1 MTSHTHRAFI
11 RPAWMVIGIVAAGVG
26 AFAWSRVGL
35 LDLPSVP
42 RDLALDAT
50 GLEDLDAM
58 AQLDKALLAP
68 QGAAQAVTGATRP
81 GSDEGARANQG
92 ADRASD
98 RGGGAKSPL
107 SGAAQLVHQGL
118 QLIGGGRPEEG
129 LTAMH
134 SGLLLDPDNLVLS
147 NAYRMECFK
156 LRRAALADA
165 RRTSASPVAAT
176 GAVSSVFPAYLETQ
190 PIALLEKLAK
200 DHPSR
205 ETRLALA
212 LAWVD
217 EMLLFPALE
226 VKAPASVESVR
237 ELTAVLE
244 GADSTGKESTAASPY
259 YVPALFARGLNHL
272 HRPARLVWPEADKTP
287 PDAAAQDIARC
298 IAVGRKF
305 NVGSTKL
312 QATLALA
319 LGDAYVKIGR
329 SQNARSWWQ
338 IAQNLCR
345 DDAIQQAVRRRYAW
359 RDETLLDDLEAELDR
374 ARAELDAPMTDL
386 RMMWSTP

>member
-1 MTSHTHRAFI
+1 MTLHACRAPVRRALV
-11 RPAWMVIGIVAAGVG
+11 RPAWLVIAVIAAGTG

-50 GLEDLDAM
+50 GLGELAAM
-58 AQLDKALLAP
+58 KQLDDALHAP
-68 QGAAQAVTGATRP
+68 QRSDQKADRTGDHPLSPAAQRVRDGLNLI
-81 GSDEGARANQG
+81 RAGQSEAGLVAMQQG
-92 ADRASD
+92 V
-98 RGGGAKSPL
+98 
-107 SGAAQLVHQGL
+107 AQ
-118 QLIGGGRPEEG
+118 
-129 LTAMH
+129 
-134 SGLLLDPDNLVLS
+134 DPDNLVLS
-147 NAYRMECFK
+147 NAYRMACFK
-156 LRRAALADA
+156 LRRTALADA
-165 RRTSASPVAAT
+165 RRASASPVAAT
-176 GAVSSVFPAYLETQ
+176 GAVNSVFPAYLETQ
-190 PIALLEKLAK
+190 PIALLEKLVK
-200 DHPSR
+200 EHPSR

-237 ELTAVLE
+237 ELTAILD
-244 GADSTGKESTAASPY
+244 GAGTIKATQATANPY

-287 PDAAAQDIARC
+287 PDAAVQDIGRC

-305 NVGSTKL
+305 NVGAARL
-312 QATLALA
+312 QATLAIA

-359 RDETLLDDLEAELDR
+359 RDETVLDELEAELDR
-374 ARAELDAPMTDL
+374 ARAELDEPMTDL

>member
-1 MTSHTHRAFI
+1 MTLHTRRALF
-11 RPAWMVIGIVAAGVG
+11 RSAWMVIAILTAGVG

-42 RDLALDAT
+42 RDLSLDAT
-50 GLEDLDAM
+50 GLGDLEAM
-58 AQLDKALLAP
+58 RQLDNAIHSLQL
-68 QGAAQAVTGATRP
+68 GDLSDNSEATRP
-81 GSDEGARANQG
+81 GSEGT
-92 ADRASD
+92 DRAGLGSAVASD
-98 RGGGAKSPL
+98 QPL
-107 SGAAQLVHQGL
+107 SPAAQQVRAGLNLIRAGKSEAGLAAMQQGVVL
-118 QLIGGGRPEEG
+118 E
-129 LTAMH
+129 
-134 SGLLLDPDNLVLS
+134 PDNLVLS
-147 NAYRMECFK
+147 NAYRMACFK
-156 LRRAALADA
+156 LRRASLADA
-165 RRTSASPVAAT
+165 RRVSDSPVAAT
-176 GAVSSVFPAYLETQ
+176 GAVNSVFPTYLETQ
-190 PIALLEKLAK
+190 PITLLEKLTK
-200 DHPSR
+200 EHPSR

-244 GADSTGKESTAASPY
+244 GTGSTGEKSSAANPY

-287 PDAAAQDIARC
+287 PDAAVQDIARC
-298 IAVGRKF
+298 IAVGRKY
-305 NVGSTKL
+305 NVGSVRL
-312 QATLALA
+312 QATLAVA

-359 RDETLLDDLEAELDR
+359 RDETVLDDLEAELDR
-374 ARAELDAPMTDL
+374 ARAELDEPMTDL
-386 RMMWSTP
+386 RRMWSAP

>member
-1 MTSHTHRAFI
+1 MTSHSHRALL
-11 RPAWMVIGIVAAGVG
+11 RPVWLVIALVAAGLG

-35 LDLPSVP
+35 LDLPNVP

-50 GLEDLDAM
+50 GLGKLESM
-58 AQLDKALLAP
+58 KQLDDALHAP
-68 QGAAQAVTGATRP
+68 QT
-81 GSDEGARANQG
+81 

-98 RGGGAKSPL
+98 RALPP
-107 SGAAQLVHQGL
+107 AAQRV
-118 QLIGGGRPEEG
+118 RD
-129 LTAMH
+129 
-134 SGLLLDPDNLVLS
+134 GLLLIREGQPEAGLAAMQQGVAQDPDNLVLS
-147 NAYRMECFK
+147 NAYRMECFT

-165 RRTSASPVAAT
+165 RRASAAPVAAT
-176 GAVSSVFPAYLETQ
+176 GAVNSVFPAYLETQ
-190 PIALLEKLAK
+190 PIAPLENLTK

-237 ELTAVLE
+237 ELTTVLE
-244 GADSTGKESTAASPY
+244 GGGSTNGKSSAANPY

-287 PDAAAQDIARC
+287 PDAAVKDIGRC
-298 IAVGRKF
+298 IAVGRTF
-305 NVGSTKL
+305 NVGSVRL
-312 QATLALA
+312 QATLAIA

-359 RDETLLDDLEAELDR
+359 RDETVLDDLEAELDR

>member
-1 MTSHTHRAFI
+1 MTSHTHRAFV
-11 RPAWMVIGIVAAGVG
+11 RPAWMVIAMAAAGVG

-42 RDLALDAT
+42 HDLTLDAT
-50 GLEDLDAM
+50 GLGNLDAM
-58 AQLDKALLAP
+58 RDLDDAIRSDSRADRVSNGALP
-68 QGAAQAVTGATRP
+68 PAAQRVR
-81 GSDEGARANQG
+81 D
-92 ADRASD
+92 
-98 RGGGAKSPL
+98 
-107 SGAAQLVHQGL
+107 
-118 QLIGGGRPEEG
+118 
-129 LTAMH
+129 
-134 SGLLLDPDNLVLS
+134 GLLLIRAGKPEAGLAAMQQGVAQDPDNLVLS
-147 NAYRMECFK
+147 NAYRMECFT

-165 RRTSASPVAAT
+165 RRASAAPVAAT
-176 GAVSSVFPAYLETQ
+176 GAVNSVFPAYLEAQ
-190 PIALLEKLAK
+190 PIAPLEKLKK

-237 ELTAVLE
+237 ELTVVLE
-244 GADSTGKESTAASPY
+244 GDGSTDGKSSAASPY

-287 PDAAAQDIARC
+287 LDAAVQDIARC

-305 NVGSTKL
+305 NAGSSRL
-312 QATLALA
+312 QATLAIA

-338 IAQNLCR
+338 IAQNICR
-345 DDAIQQAVRRRYAW
+345 DEAIQQAVRRRYAW
-359 RDETLLDDLEAELDR
+359 RDETVLDDLEAELDR